1 MKVGGGKDLVTGQNV
16 GGKSTEAGVNL
27 QGEKLGVGASMQGG
41 VEVSIYIRP
50 GDIASKIGDQ
60 IGEKV
65 NQVLQPVKDEL
76 RRLEPKLQ

>member
-1 MKVGGGKDLVTGQNV
+1 
-16 GGKSTEAGVNL
+16 
-27 QGEKLGVGASMQGG
+27 MQGG